1 MRAVLTMVMLLALMP
16 WVSACGSDESGTE
29 PGELD
34 ASAGGASAASDYRV
48 VLANALTDTLRG
60 PAHFGVVYE
69 TQGRSERFVIRLE
82 SDFDFAGGVV
92 FARRDTT
99 LPVPGT
105 YMLDVPADSMVSDD
119 AFILLYREGML
130 RDMRATSGTLALST
144 VTDTLI
150 VGTFDARLR
159 GRIAFPDRTGGADVH
174 AVGSFRASQGLVG
187 FVIGL

>member
-1 MRAVLTMVMLLALMP
+1 MRAVPTMVILLALTP
-16 WVSACGSDESGTE
+16 WVSACASNEPGTE

-34 ASAGGASAASDYRV
+34 ASDAGGTAASAYRV

-60 PAHFGVVYE
+60 AAHFGVVYE
-69 TQGRSERFVIRLE
+69 TQSRSERFVIRLE

-99 LPVPGT
+99 VPSPGT
-105 YMLDVPADSMVSDD
+105 YALDAPADSVVSDD

-159 GRIAFPDRTGGADVH
+159 GRIAFPDRIGGADVH
-174 AVGSFRASQGLVG
+174 AVGSFRASPGLDG

>member
-1 MRAVLTMVMLLALMP
+1 MRALITVVMLLALTP
-16 WVSACGSDESGTE
+16 WVSACASDESATE
-29 PGELD
+29 
-34 ASAGGASAASDYRV
+34 AGASDPSAEGADTAGDYRV

-60 PAHFGVVYE
+60 EAHFGVVYE
-69 TQGRSERFVIRLE
+69 TQSRSERFVIRLA

-105 YMLDVPADSMVSDD
+105 YVLDTPADSVLPGD
-119 AFILLYREGML
+119 AFTLLYREGML
-130 RDMRATSGTLALST
+130 RDMRATSGTLALTT

-159 GRIAFPDRTGGADVH
+159 GRIAFPDRMGGADVH
-174 AVGSFRASQGLVG
+174 AVGRFQASRDLDG

>member
-1 MRAVLTMVMLLALMP
+1 MVMLLALMP

-105 YMLDVPADSMVSDD
+105 YMLDVPADSVVSDD